1 MPSSQE
7 SNLDFDKKVE
17 KTKEF
22 LETKLKLD
30 DDEISSLEKKIYLN
44 NKMNIGFKKYSS
56 LRIKNS
62 FVDFIIEELHEKS
75 EHELTRSFI
84 SDKIDTLSSELAK
97 KEDLIKTKD
106 EIILNIKNEAEE
118 NRKLLIQQIEELRK
132 ELKRFLPYKRAF
144 KVSLYFTLLFLFS
157 FFTNTFLNIEII
169 KPFWET
175 LGLFI
180 SGSFLLM
187 SYFLYLDWNKRKA
200 ND

>member
-7 SNLDFDKKVE
+7 SNIDFDKKIE
-17 KTKEF
+17 KIKAF
-22 LETKLKLD
+22 LETRLKLD
-30 DDEISSLEKKIYLN
+30 DDEISSLEKNFYLN
-44 NKMNIGFKKYSS
+44 NKMNVDFKKFS
-56 LRIKNS
+56 LRIEDS
-62 FVDFIIEELHEKS
+62 FTGFVLEEEHEKS

-84 SDKIDTLSSELAK
+84 ADKIDALASELAK
-97 KEDLIKTKD
+97 KEDLIKAKD
-106 EIILNIKNEAEE
+106 EIILNIKHEAEE

-187 SYFLYLDWNKRKA
+187 SYFLYLDWNKRKT